1 MITNLTE
8 GKPSRVL
15 WRFSMPMLLS
25 ILFQQ
30 LYNMA
35 DSAVVGRFVNE
46 NALSAVGVSYPI
58 TMIFMAV
65 AAGSSVGGSVVISRL
80 FGGGEVAQ
88 MRTAIGTTLW
98 SMGAVSV
105 VLTVVGL
112 VFCPQLLALV
122 GTPSE
127 IFADAAA
134 YLRIYSLGLVFLFLY
149 NSTNAVFTALGDSRT
164 PLLFL
169 IGSSVGNIVLDL
181 IFVIRFDWGVPGVAW
196 ATLIAQGVSAALSC
210 VVLRRRLHIFAG
222 TPAPTFSFEALR
234 RIGTM
239 ALPSI
244 LQQSFVSVGN
254 LFVQTM
260 VNSYGAACIAGYS
273 AAIRLNTFAITCFS
287 TLSNGLSSFTAQNIG
302 AGLGRRVRAGM
313 RAGCLLALAVAVP
326 FMVLFLG
333 LDETMIRLFIAE
345 PTEQALAVGQRFL
358 HIVAPFYV
366 VALLKLQADGV
377 LRGAGA
383 VFAFTFS
390 TMTDLVLRV
399 ALAFVF
405 SMAMHSSD
413 GIWLSWPFGWT
424 VSMLVSLLFYR
435 FGRWRRALDGD

>member
-196 ATLIAQGVSAALSC
+196 ATLIAQGGTLMRGAAPAAAH
-210 VVLRRRLHIFAG
+210 LRRDAG
-222 TPAPTFSFEALR
+222 AH
-234 RIGTM
+234 
-239 ALPSI
+239 
-244 LQQSFVSVGN
+244 
-254 LFVQTM
+254 
-260 VNSYGAACIAGYS
+260 
-273 AAIRLNTFAITCFS
+273 
-287 TLSNGLSSFTAQNIG
+287 
-302 AGLGRRVRAGM
+302 
-313 RAGCLLALAVAVP
+313 LL
-326 FMVLFLG
+326 
-333 LDETMIRLFIAE
+333 
-345 PTEQALAVGQRFL
+345 
-358 HIVAPFYV
+358 
-366 VALLKLQADGV
+366 
-377 LRGAGA
+377 LRGAAAHRHHGPA
-383 VFAFTFS
+383 QHFAAELCLGGQPVCPDHGQLLRRGVHRRVFGGHPAQH
-390 TMTDLVLRV
+390 LC
-399 ALAFVF
+399 
-405 SMAMHSSD
+405 HH
-413 GIWLSWPFGWT
+413 
-424 VSMLVSLLFYR
+424 LF
-435 FGRWRRALDGD
+435 FHPV